1 MRFPNQ
7 RLAQLFTLLQNET
20 LPQEELAQRL
30 SVSTR
35 TVRAD
40 ITALNALLQHY
51 GAQFTLTRGSG
62 YQLVIHDPSRY
73 QTLEESAPKAQHIP
87 RTAAD
92 RSHFLL
98 VRFLTS
104 AFSIKLEDLADAWF
118 VSRATLQGD
127 MVDVR
132 ERFQRYQ
139 LTLETRPRH
148 GMKLFGS
155 EVSIRACLTDLLWEL
170 SQQGPLNPLIG
181 EEAFDASVPALLAGV
196 LQETLT
202 RHHVRLTD
210 AGERFV
216 CLYGA
221 VAVRRVSE
229 GYPLADFSAEDVAQ
243 NVRDAARELASTL
256 QQLAGKPLAAAE
268 EEWLCVH
275 LAARQ
280 VQDVDPGT
288 ISADDDE
295 ALVNYI
301 LRYINQQYNYNL
313 LDDAQLHADLLT
325 HIKTMITRVRYQ
337 IMIPNP
343 LLDNIKQHY
352 PMAWDMTL
360 AAVSSWGKYTP
371 YAISENEIG
380 FLVLHIGVGLER
392 HYNIGYQRQPQVLL
406 VCDTSNAMVRMIEAI
421 LQRKYPQLEIAATLS
436 QREYEQ
442 RQEVAEDFVIS
453 TVRISEKDK
462 PVVTIAPF
470 PTDYQLDQIGKLV
483 LVDRTRPWMLNKYF
497 DEAHFQVIDAPMD
510 RQTLFATLCQ
520 QLQREGFVG
529 AEFHDSVVER
539 EAIVSTMLGDG
550 IALPH
555 ALGLLA
561 KKTVVYTVIAP
572 HGIAWAMKPRISSS
586 CLPSAKASM
595 KKRWRS
601 TIFSLPSCAN
611 ALWPAWPSPAALMSL
626 KRWRWSASADFDLAL
641 RRVFRICH
649 RSQHHATT
657 VVICP
662 GKRI

>member
-51 GAQFTLTRGSG
+51 GAQFILTRGSG

-92 RSHFLL
+92 RIHFLL

-181 EEAFDASVPALLAGV
+181 EEAFDASVPKLLAGV

-210 AGERFV
+210 AGERFI

-243 NVRDAARELASTL
+243 NVRDAAHELANTM
-256 QQLAGKPLAAAE
+256 QQLAGKLLAPAE

-313 LDDAQLHADLLT
+313 LDDAQLRADLLT

-343 LLDNIKQHY
+343 LLENIKQHY

-442 RQEVAEDFVIS
+442 REEIAEDFVIS
-453 TVRISEKDK
+453 TVRISEKEK

-497 DEAHFQVIDAPMD
+497 DETHFQVIDTPMD
-510 RQTLFATLCQ
+510 QQALFATLCQ
-520 QLQREGFVG
+520 QLQQEGFVG
-529 AEFHDSVVER
+529 AEFHDSVAER

-572 HGIAWAMKPRISSS
+572 HGIAWGDETAHIIFLLAISKSEYEEAMAIYDIFVTFLRERAMTRLAATRSF
-586 CLPSAKASM
+586 AEFKAVAMECVS
-595 KKRWRS
+595 R
-601 TIFSLPSCAN
+601 F
-611 ALWPAWPSPAALMSL
+611 
-626 KRWRWSASADFDLAL
+626 
-641 RRVFRICH
+641 
-649 RSQHHATT
+649 
-657 VVICP
+657 
-662 GKRI
+662 

>member
-1 MRFPNQ
+1 MRFPHQ

-40 ITALNALLQHY
+40 ITALNALLLHY
-51 GAQFTLTRGSG
+51 GAQFILTRGSG
-62 YQLVIHDPSRY
+62 YQLVIHDPTRY

-92 RSHFLL
+92 RIHFLL

-181 EEAFDASVPALLAGV
+181 EEAFDASVPTLLAGV

-210 AGERFV
+210 AGERFI

-243 NVRDAARELASTL
+243 NVRDAARELANTM
-256 QQLAGKPLAAAE
+256 QQLAGKLLAPAE

-313 LDDAQLHADLLT
+313 LDDAQLRADLLT

-343 LLDNIKQHY
+343 LLENIKQHY

-442 RQEVAEDFVIS
+442 REEIAEDFVIS
-453 TVRISEKDK
+453 TVRISEKEK

-497 DEAHFQVIDAPMD
+497 DEAHFQVIDTPMD
-510 RQTLFATLCQ
+510 QQALFAMLCQ
-520 QLQREGFVG
+520 QLQQEGFVG
-529 AEFHDSVVER
+529 AEFHGSVVER

-572 HGIAWAMKPRISSS
+572 HGIAWGDETAHIIFLLAISKSEYEEAMAIYDIFVTFLRERAMTRLAATRSF
-586 CLPSAKASM
+586 AEFKAVAMECVS
-595 KKRWRS
+595 R
-601 TIFSLPSCAN
+601 F
-611 ALWPAWPSPAALMSL
+611 
-626 KRWRWSASADFDLAL
+626 
-641 RRVFRICH
+641 
-649 RSQHHATT
+649 
-657 VVICP
+657 
-662 GKRI
+662 

>member
-20 LPQEELAQRL
+20 LPQDELAQRL

-40 ITALNALLQHY
+40 ITALNALLMHH
-51 GAQFTLTRGSG
+51 GAQFVLARGSG
-62 YQLVIHDPSRY
+62 YQLKIDDPSRY
-73 QTLEESAPKAQHIP
+73 QSLTEAAPKQQHIP
-87 RTAAD
+87 RTAQE
-92 RSHFLL
+92 RIHFLL

-104 AFSIKLEDLADAWF
+104 AFSLKLEDLADSWF

-132 ERFQRYQ
+132 ERLQRYQ

-170 SQQGPLNPLIG
+170 SQQGPLNPLIR
-181 EEAFDASVPALLAGV
+181 EEALDANVLALLEEG
-196 LQETLT
+196 LQETLAL
-202 RHHVRLTD
+202 HHVRLTD
-210 AGERFV
+210 AGERFI

-221 VAVRRVSE
+221 VVVRRVSE

-243 NVRDAARELASTL
+243 NVRDVAHDLAVAL
-256 QQLAGKPLAAAE
+256 QQLAGKTFSPAE

-392 HYNIGYQRQPQVLL
+392 HYNIGYQRQPKVLL
-406 VCDTSNAMVRMIEAI
+406 VCDAGKAMVRMIEAI
-421 LQRKYPQLEIAATLS
+421 LQRKYPQVEIAATLS

-442 RQEVAEDFVIS
+442 LDAVPEDFIIS

-497 DEAHFQVIDAPMD
+497 DETHFRVIDTPID
-510 RQTLFATLCQ
+510 QQTLFAELCQ
-520 QLQREGFVG
+520 QLQHEGFVD

-572 HGIAWAMKPRISSS
+572 EGIAWGDETAHIIFLLAISKSEYEEAMAIYDIFVTFLRERAMARLAATRSFEEF
-586 CLPSAKASM
+586 KAVAMECVS
-595 KKRWRS
+595 R
-601 TIFSLPSCAN
+601 F
-611 ALWPAWPSPAALMSL
+611 
-626 KRWRWSASADFDLAL
+626 
-641 RRVFRICH
+641 
-649 RSQHHATT
+649 
-657 VVICP
+657 
-662 GKRI
+662 

>member
-1 MRFPNQ
+1 MRFPNP

-20 LPQEELAQRL
+20 LPQDELAQRL

-40 ITALNALLQHY
+40 ITALNELLLHY
-51 GAQFTLTRGSG
+51 GAQFTLSRGSG
-62 YQLVIHDPSRY
+62 YQLVINDPLRY

-92 RSHFLL
+92 RIHFLL

-104 AFSIKLEDLADAWF
+104 AFSIKLEDLADEWF

-127 MVDVR
+127 MAEVR

-170 SQQGPLNPLIG
+170 TQQGALNPQLS
-181 EEAFDASVPALLAGV
+181 EEALTPGVPERLEQI

-202 RHHVRLTD
+202 RHQIRLTD
-210 AGERFV
+210 VGERFV

-221 VAVRRVSE
+221 VVVRRVSE
-229 GYPLADFSAEDVAQ
+229 GYPLADFSADDVAH
-243 NVRDAARELASTL
+243 NVRDAARELANAM
-256 QQLAGKPLAAAE
+256 QQLADKPLAPAE

-280 VQDVDPGT
+280 VQDIDPGT

-313 LDDAQLHADLLT
+313 LNDDQLHADLLT

-442 RQEVAEDFVIS
+442 RQEIAEDFVIS

-483 LVDRTRPWMLNKYF
+483 LVDRTRPWMLDKYF
-497 DEAHFQVIDAPMD
+497 DEAHFQVIDTPMD
-510 RQTLFATLCQ
+510 QQTLFAALCQ
-520 QLQREGFVG
+520 QLRHEGFVD

-572 HGIAWAMKPRISSS
+572 HGIAWGDETAHIIFLLAISKSEYEEAMAIYDIFVTFLRERAMARLAATRSFDEF
-586 CLPSAKASM
+586 KAVAMECVS
-595 KKRWRS
+595 R
-601 TIFSLPSCAN
+601 F
-611 ALWPAWPSPAALMSL
+611 
-626 KRWRWSASADFDLAL
+626 
-641 RRVFRICH
+641 
-649 RSQHHATT
+649 
-657 VVICP
+657 
-662 GKRI
+662 

>member
-1 MRFPNQ
+1 MRFPHQ

-40 ITALNALLQHY
+40 ITALNALLLHY
-51 GAQFTLTRGSG
+51 GAQFILTRGSG
-62 YQLVIHDPSRY
+62 YQLVIHDPTRY

-92 RSHFLL
+92 RIHFLL

-170 SQQGPLNPLIG
+170 SQPGPLNPLIG
-181 EEAFDASVPALLAGV
+181 EEAFDASVPTLLAGV

-210 AGERFV
+210 AGERFI

-243 NVRDAARELASTL
+243 NVRDAARELANTM
-256 QQLAGKPLAAAE
+256 QQLAGKLLAPAE

-313 LDDAQLHADLLT
+313 LDDAQLRADLLT

-343 LLDNIKQHY
+343 LLENIKQHY

-442 RQEVAEDFVIS
+442 REEIAEDFVIS
-453 TVRISEKDK
+453 TVRISEKEK

-497 DEAHFQVIDAPMD
+497 DEAHFQVIDTPMD
-510 RQTLFATLCQ
+510 QQALFATLCQ
-520 QLQREGFVG
+520 QLQQEGFVG
-529 AEFHDSVVER
+529 AEFHGSVVER

-572 HGIAWAMKPRISSS
+572 HGIAWGDETAHIIFLLAISKSEYEEAMAIYDIFVTFLRERAMAR
-586 CLPSAKASM
+586 LAAT
-595 KKRWRS
+595 RS
-601 TIFSLPSCAN
+601 FAEF
-611 ALWPAWPSPAALMSL
+611 
-626 KRWRWSASADFDLAL
+626 K
-641 RRVFRICH
+641 
-649 RSQHHATT
+649 T
-657 VVICP
+657 VAMECVS
-662 GKRI
+662 RF

>member
-7 RLAQLFTLLQNET
+7 RLAQLFSLLQNET
-20 LPQEELAQRL
+20 LPQDELAQRL

-40 ITALNALLQHY
+40 ITALNALLLPY
-51 GAQFTLTRGSG
+51 GAQFMLIRGSG
-62 YQLVIHDPSRY
+62 YRLNVDDPTLYR
-73 QTLEESAPKAQHIP
+73 TLEETAPKAQHIP
-87 RTAAD
+87 RTAQD
-92 RSHFLL
+92 RINFLL

-104 AFSIKLEDLADAWF
+104 AFSLKLEDLADEWF
-118 VSRATLQGD
+118 VSRATLQSD

-155 EVSIRACLTDLLWEL
+155 EVSIRACLTDLLWEQ
-170 SQQGPLNPLIG
+170 SQQGGLPLPVDKGGLSA
-181 EEAFDASVPALLAGV
+181 EVSERLARE
-196 LQETLT
+196 LQELLT

-210 AGERFV
+210 EGERFIR
-216 CLYGA
+216 LYSA
-221 VAVRRVSE
+221 VVVRRASE
-229 GYPLADFSAEDVAQ
+229 GYPLAEFSAEDVAQ
-243 NVRDAARELASTL
+243 NVRDAARELVGML
-256 QQLAGKPLAAAE
+256 QQLAGKALSAAE

-301 LRYINQQYNYNL
+301 LRYINTQYNYNL

-392 HYNIGYQRQPQVLL
+392 HYNIGYQRQPRVLL
-406 VCDTSNAMVRMIEAI
+406 VCDTSNAMVRMIEAT

-442 RQEVAEDFVIS
+442 LAAVAEDFVIS
-453 TVRISEKDK
+453 TVRIGEKDK

-483 LVDRTRPWMLNKYF
+483 LVDRTRPWMLDKYF
-497 DEAHFQVIDAPMD
+497 DEAHFRVIDTPID
-510 RQTLFATLCQ
+510 RQTLFAELCQ
-520 QLQREGFVG
+520 QLQEESFVDAGFY
-529 AEFHDSVVER
+529 DSVVER

-572 HGIAWAMKPRISSS
+572 NGMVWGDETAHIIFLLAISKSEYEEAMAIYD
-586 CLPSAKASM
+586 
-595 KKRWRS
+595 
-601 TIFSLPSCAN
+601 IFVTFLRERAMTR
-611 ALWPAWPSPAALMSL
+611 LAATGS
-626 KRWRWSASADFDLAL
+626 FDE
-641 RRVFRICH
+641 FK
-649 RSQHHATT
+649 T
-657 VVICP
+657 VAMECVS
-662 GKRI
+662 RF

>member
-1 MRFPNQ
+1 MRFPHQ

-40 ITALNALLQHY
+40 ITALNALLLHY
-51 GAQFTLTRGSG
+51 GAQFILSRGSG
-62 YQLVIHDPSRY
+62 YQLVIHDPTRY

-92 RSHFLL
+92 RIHFLL

-181 EEAFDASVPALLAGV
+181 EEAFDASVPTLLAGV

-210 AGERFV
+210 AGERFI

-229 GYPLADFSAEDVAQ
+229 GYPLADFSAEDVGQ
-243 NVRDAARELASTL
+243 NVRDAARELANTM
-256 QQLAGKPLAAAE
+256 QQLAGKLLAPAE

-343 LLDNIKQHY
+343 LLENIKQHY

-442 RQEVAEDFVIS
+442 REEIAEDFVIS
-453 TVRISEKDK
+453 TVRISEKEK

-497 DEAHFQVIDAPMD
+497 DEAHFQVIDTPME
-510 RQTLFATLCQ
+510 QQALFATLCQ
-520 QLQREGFVG
+520 QLQQEGFVG
-529 AEFHDSVVER
+529 AEFHGSVVER

-572 HGIAWAMKPRISSS
+572 HGIAWGDETAHIIFLLAISKSEYEEAMAIYDIFVTFLRERAMAR
-586 CLPSAKASM
+586 LAAT
-595 KKRWRS
+595 RS
-601 TIFSLPSCAN
+601 FAEF
-611 ALWPAWPSPAALMSL
+611 
-626 KRWRWSASADFDLAL
+626 K
-641 RRVFRICH
+641 
-649 RSQHHATT
+649 T
-657 VVICP
+657 VAMECVS
-662 GKRI
+662 RF

>member
-1 MRFPNQ
+1 MRFPNP

-20 LPQEELAQRL
+20 LPQDELAQRL

-40 ITALNALLQHY
+40 ITALNELLLHY
-51 GAQFTLTRGSG
+51 GAQFTLSRGSG
-62 YQLVIHDPSRY
+62 YQLVINDPLRY

-92 RSHFLL
+92 RIHFLL

-104 AFSIKLEDLADAWF
+104 AFSIKLEDLADEWF

-127 MVDVR
+127 MAEVR

-170 SQQGPLNPLIG
+170 TQQGALNLQLS
-181 EEAFDASVPALLAGV
+181 EEALTPGVPERLEQI

-202 RHHVRLTD
+202 RHQIRLTD
-210 AGERFV
+210 VGERFV

-221 VAVRRVSE
+221 VVVRRVSE
-229 GYPLADFSAEDVAQ
+229 GYPLADFSADDVAH
-243 NVRDAARELASTL
+243 NVRDAARELANAM
-256 QQLAGKPLAAAE
+256 QQLADKPLAPAE

-313 LDDAQLHADLLT
+313 LNDDQLHADLLT

-442 RQEVAEDFVIS
+442 RQEIAEDFVIS

-483 LVDRTRPWMLNKYF
+483 LVDRTRPWMLDKYF
-497 DEAHFQVIDAPMD
+497 DEAHFQVIDTPMD
-510 RQTLFATLCQ
+510 QQTLFAALCQ
-520 QLQREGFVG
+520 QLRHEGFVD

-572 HGIAWAMKPRISSS
+572 HGIAWGDETAHIIFLLAISKSEYEEAMAIYDIFVTFLRERAMAR
-586 CLPSAKASM
+586 LAAT
-595 KKRWRS
+595 RS
-601 TIFSLPSCAN
+601 
-611 ALWPAWPSPAALMSL
+611 
-626 KRWRWSASADFDLAL
+626 FDE
-641 RRVFRICH
+641 FK
-649 RSQHHATT
+649 T
-657 VVICP
+657 VAMECVS
-662 GKRI
+662 RF

>member
-7 RLAQLFTLLQNET
+7 RLAQLFTLLRNET
-20 LPQEELAQRL
+20 LPQDELAQRL

-40 ITALNALLQHY
+40 ITALNALLAQY
-51 GAQFTLTRGSG
+51 GAQFTLNRGSG
-62 YQLVIHDPSRY
+62 YQLKIDDRSRF
-73 QTLEESAPKAQHIP
+73 QALEETAPKTQHVP
-87 RTAAD
+87 RTAQE
-92 RSHFLL
+92 RIHFLL

-104 AFSIKLEDLADAWF
+104 AFSIKLEDLADEWF
-118 VSRATLQGD
+118 VSRATLQND
-127 MVDVR
+127 MVEVR

-170 SQQGPLNPLIG
+170 TLQGGMNPLISA
-181 EEAFDASVPALLAGV
+181 EALEADVPAQLEPL

-202 RHHVRLTD
+202 RHHIRLTD
-210 AGERFV
+210 VGERFI

-221 VAVRRVSE
+221 VVVRRVSE

-243 NVRDAARELASTL
+243 NVRDAARDLAGEL
-256 QQLAGKPLAAAE
+256 QRLAGKPFSPAE

-275 LAARQ
+275 IAARQ
-280 VQDVDPGT
+280 VQDVDPET

-301 LRYINQQYNYNL
+301 LRYINSQYNYNL

-371 YAISENEIG
+371 YTISENEIG

-392 HYNIGYQRQPQVLL
+392 HYNIGYQRQPHVLL

-421 LQRKYPQLEIAATLS
+421 LQRKYPQLAIAATIS

-442 RQEVAEDFVIS
+442 REAIDEDFVIS
-453 TVRISEKDK
+453 TVRIGEKDK

-497 DEAHFQVIDAPMD
+497 DAAHVRVIDKPID
-510 RQTLFATLCQ
+510 QQTLFAELCQ
-520 QLQREGFVG
+520 QLQQEGFVD

-572 HGIAWAMKPRISSS
+572 QGIAWGDETAHIIFLLAISKSEYEEAMAIYDIFVTFLRERAMSR
-586 CLPSAKASM
+586 LAAT
-595 KKRWRS
+595 RS
-601 TIFSLPSCAN
+601 
-611 ALWPAWPSPAALMSL
+611 
-626 KRWRWSASADFDLAL
+626 FDE
-641 RRVFRICH
+641 FK
-649 RSQHHATT
+649 T
-657 VVICP
+657 VAMECVS
-662 GKRI
+662 RF

>member
-1 MRFPNQ
+1 MRFPHQ

-40 ITALNALLQHY
+40 ITALNALLLHY
-51 GAQFTLTRGSG
+51 GAQFILTRGSG
-62 YQLVIHDPSRY
+62 YQLVIHDPTRY

-92 RSHFLL
+92 RIHFLL

-104 AFSIKLEDLADAWF
+104 AFSIKLEDLADTWF

-170 SQQGPLNPLIG
+170 SQPGPLNPLIG
-181 EEAFDASVPALLAGV
+181 EEAFDASVPTLLAGV

-210 AGERFV
+210 AGERFI

-229 GYPLADFSAEDVAQ
+229 GYPLADFSAEDVGQ
-243 NVRDAARELASTL
+243 NVRDAARELANTM
-256 QQLAGKPLAAAE
+256 QQLAGKLLAPAE

-343 LLDNIKQHY
+343 LLENIKQHY

-442 RQEVAEDFVIS
+442 REEIAEDFVIS
-453 TVRISEKDK
+453 TVRISEKEK

-497 DEAHFQVIDAPMD
+497 DEAHFQVIDTPMD
-510 RQTLFATLCQ
+510 QQALFATLCQ
-520 QLQREGFVG
+520 QLQQEGFVG
-529 AEFHDSVVER
+529 AEFHGSVVER

-572 HGIAWAMKPRISSS
+572 HGIAWGDETAHIIFLLAISKSEYEEAMAIYDIFVTFLRERAMAR
-586 CLPSAKASM
+586 LAAT
-595 KKRWRS
+595 RS
-601 TIFSLPSCAN
+601 FAEF
-611 ALWPAWPSPAALMSL
+611 
-626 KRWRWSASADFDLAL
+626 K
-641 RRVFRICH
+641 
-649 RSQHHATT
+649 T
-657 VVICP
+657 VAMECVS
-662 GKRI
+662 RF

>member
-1 MRFPNQ
+1 MRFPHQ

-40 ITALNALLQHY
+40 ITALNALLLHY
-51 GAQFTLTRGSG
+51 GAQFILTRGSG
-62 YQLVIHDPSRY
+62 YQLVIHDPTRY

-92 RSHFLL
+92 RIHFLL

-170 SQQGPLNPLIG
+170 SQQGPLNSLIG
-181 EEAFDASVPALLAGV
+181 GEAFDASVPTLLAGV

-210 AGERFV
+210 AGERFI

-243 NVRDAARELASTL
+243 NVRDAARELANTM
-256 QQLAGKPLAAAE
+256 QQLAGKLLAPAE

-343 LLDNIKQHY
+343 LLENIKQHY

-442 RQEVAEDFVIS
+442 REEIAEDFVIS
-453 TVRISEKDK
+453 TVRISEKEK

-497 DEAHFQVIDAPMD
+497 DEAHFQVIDTPMD
-510 RQTLFATLCQ
+510 QQALFATLCQ
-520 QLQREGFVG
+520 QLQQEGFVG
-529 AEFHDSVVER
+529 AEFHGSVVER

-572 HGIAWAMKPRISSS
+572 HGIAWGDETAHIIFLLAISKSEYEEAMAIYDIFVTFLRERAMTRLAATRSF
-586 CLPSAKASM
+586 AEFKAVAMECVS
-595 KKRWRS
+595 R
-601 TIFSLPSCAN
+601 F
-611 ALWPAWPSPAALMSL
+611 
-626 KRWRWSASADFDLAL
+626 
-641 RRVFRICH
+641 
-649 RSQHHATT
+649 
-657 VVICP
+657 
-662 GKRI
+662 

>member
-7 RLAQLFTLLQNET
+7 RLAQLFTLLRNET
-20 LPQEELAQRL
+20 LPQDELAQRL

-40 ITALNALLQHY
+40 ITALNALLAQY
-51 GAQFTLTRGSG
+51 GAQFTLNRGSG
-62 YQLVIHDPSRY
+62 YQLKIDDRSRF
-73 QTLEESAPKAQHIP
+73 QALEETAPKTQHVP
-87 RTAAD
+87 RTAQE
-92 RSHFLL
+92 RIHFLL

-104 AFSIKLEDLADAWF
+104 AFSIKLEDLADEWF
-118 VSRATLQGD
+118 ISRATLQND
-127 MVDVR
+127 MVEVR

-170 SQQGPLNPLIG
+170 TLQGGINPLISA
-181 EEAFDASVPALLAGV
+181 EALEADVPAQLEPV

-202 RHHVRLTD
+202 RNHIRLTD
-210 AGERFV
+210 VGERFI

-221 VAVRRVSE
+221 VVVRRVSE

-243 NVRDAARELASTL
+243 NVRDAARDLAGEL
-256 QQLAGKPLAAAE
+256 QRLAGKPFSPAE

-275 LAARQ
+275 IAARQ
-280 VQDVDPGT
+280 VQDVDPET

-301 LRYINQQYNYNL
+301 LRYINSQYNYNL

-371 YAISENEIG
+371 YTISENEIG

-392 HYNIGYQRQPQVLL
+392 HYNIGYQRQPHVLL

-421 LQRKYPQLEIAATLS
+421 LQRKYPQLAIAATIS

-442 RQEVAEDFVIS
+442 REAIDEDFVIS
-453 TVRISEKDK
+453 TVRIGEKDK

-497 DEAHFQVIDAPMD
+497 DAAHFRVIDKPID
-510 RQTLFATLCQ
+510 QQTLFAELCQ
-520 QLQREGFVG
+520 QLQQEGFVD

-572 HGIAWAMKPRISSS
+572 QGIAWGDETAHIIFLLAISKSEYEEAMAIYDIFVTFLRERAMSR
-586 CLPSAKASM
+586 LAAT
-595 KKRWRS
+595 RS
-601 TIFSLPSCAN
+601 
-611 ALWPAWPSPAALMSL
+611 
-626 KRWRWSASADFDLAL
+626 FDE
-641 RRVFRICH
+641 FK
-649 RSQHHATT
+649 T
-657 VVICP
+657 VAMECVS
-662 GKRI
+662 RF

>member
-406 VCDTSNAMVRMIEAI
+406 VFDTSNAMVRMIEAI

-497 DEAHFQVIDAPMD
+497 DESHFQVIDAPMD

-572 HGIAWAMKPRISSS
+572 HGIAWGDETAHIIFLLAISKSEYEEAMAIYDIFVTFLRERAMARLAVTRSFDEF
-586 CLPSAKASM
+586 KAVAMECVS
-595 KKRWRS
+595 R
-601 TIFSLPSCAN
+601 F
-611 ALWPAWPSPAALMSL
+611 
-626 KRWRWSASADFDLAL
+626 
-641 RRVFRICH
+641 
-649 RSQHHATT
+649 
-657 VVICP
+657 
-662 GKRI
+662 

>member
-7 RLAQLFTLLQNET
+7 RLAQLFSLLQNET
-20 LPQEELAQRL
+20 LPQDELAQRL

-40 ITALNALLQHY
+40 ITALNALLLPY
-51 GAQFTLTRGSG
+51 GAQFMLIRGSG
-62 YQLVIHDPSRY
+62 YRLNVDDPTLY
-73 QTLEESAPKAQHIP
+73 QTLAETTPKAQHIP
-87 RTAAD
+87 RTAQD
-92 RSHFLL
+92 RINFLL
-98 VRFLTS
+98 IRFLTS
-104 AFSIKLEDLADAWF
+104 AFSLKLEDLADEWF
-118 VSRATLQGD
+118 VSRATLQSD

-155 EVSIRACLTDLLWEL
+155 EVSIRACLTDLLWEHA
-170 SQQGPLNPLIG
+170 QQGGLPLPVDKGGLSAEG
-181 EEAFDASVPALLAGV
+181 SARLACE
-196 LQETLT
+196 LQEILT

-210 AGERFV
+210 EGERFIR
-216 CLYGA
+216 LYSA
-221 VAVRRVSE
+221 VVVRRASE
-229 GYPLADFSAEDVAQ
+229 GYPLAEFSAEDVAQ
-243 NVRDAARELASTL
+243 NVRDAARELVGML
-256 QQLAGKPLAAAE
+256 QQLAGKALSAAE

-301 LRYINQQYNYNL
+301 LRYINTQYNYNL

-392 HYNIGYQRQPQVLL
+392 HYNIGYQRQPRVLL
-406 VCDTSNAMVRMIEAI
+406 VCDTSNAMVRMIEAT

-436 QREYEQ
+436 QREYELL
-442 RQEVAEDFVIS
+442 EAVAEDFVIS
-453 TVRISEKDK
+453 TVRIGEKDK

-483 LVDRTRPWMLNKYF
+483 LVDRTRPWMLDKYF
-497 DEAHFQVIDAPMD
+497 DEAHFRVIDTPID
-510 RQTLFATLCQ
+510 RQTLFAELCQ
-520 QLQREGFVG
+520 QLQEEGFVDAG
-529 AEFHDSVVER
+529 FYDSVVER

-572 HGIAWAMKPRISSS
+572 NGMVWGDETAHIIFLLAISKSEYEEAMAIYD
-586 CLPSAKASM
+586 
-595 KKRWRS
+595 
-601 TIFSLPSCAN
+601 IFVTFLRERAMTW
-611 ALWPAWPSPAALMSL
+611 LAATGS
-626 KRWRWSASADFDLAL
+626 FDE
-641 RRVFRICH
+641 FK
-649 RSQHHATT
+649 T
-657 VVICP
+657 VAMECVS
-662 GKRI
+662 RF

>member
-1 MRFPNQ
+1 MRFPHQ

-40 ITALNALLQHY
+40 ITALNALLLHY
-51 GAQFTLTRGSG
+51 GAQFILTRGSG
-62 YQLVIHDPSRY
+62 YQLVIHDPTRY

-92 RSHFLL
+92 RIHFLL

-104 AFSIKLEDLADAWF
+104 AFSIKLEDLADTWF

-170 SQQGPLNPLIG
+170 SQPGPLIPLISEG
-181 EEAFDASVPALLAGV
+181 AFDASVPTLLAGV

-210 AGERFV
+210 AGERFI

-243 NVRDAARELASTL
+243 NVRDAARELANTM
-256 QQLAGKPLAAAE
+256 QQLAGKLLAPAE

-313 LDDAQLHADLLT
+313 LDDAQLRADLLT

-343 LLDNIKQHY
+343 LLENIKQHY

-442 RQEVAEDFVIS
+442 REEIAEDFVIS
-453 TVRISEKDK
+453 TVRISEKEK

-497 DEAHFQVIDAPMD
+497 DDAHFQVIDTPMD
-510 RQTLFATLCQ
+510 QQALFATLCQ
-520 QLQREGFVG
+520 QLQQEGFVG
-529 AEFHDSVVER
+529 AEFHGSVVER

-572 HGIAWAMKPRISSS
+572 HGIAWGDETAHIIFLLAISKSEYEEAMAIYDIFVTFLRERAMTRLAATRSF
-586 CLPSAKASM
+586 AEFKAVAMECVS
-595 KKRWRS
+595 R
-601 TIFSLPSCAN
+601 F
-611 ALWPAWPSPAALMSL
+611 
-626 KRWRWSASADFDLAL
+626 
-641 RRVFRICH
+641 
-649 RSQHHATT
+649 
-657 VVICP
+657 
-662 GKRI
+662 

>member
-7 RLAQLFTLLQNET
+7 RLAQLFSLLQNET
-20 LPQEELAQRL
+20 LPQDELAQRL

-40 ITALNALLQHY
+40 ITALNSLLIPY
-51 GAQFTLTRGSG
+51 GAQFVLTRGSG
-62 YQLVIHDPSRY
+62 YQLVIDDPSRY
-73 QTLEESAPKAQHIP
+73 QTLEDATPKPQAIP
-87 RTAAD
+87 RSGQD
-92 RSHFLL
+92 RIAFLL

-104 AFSIKLEDLADAWF
+104 AFSVKLEDLADEWF
-118 VSRATLQGD
+118 ISRATLQSD

-132 ERFQRYQ
+132 ERFARYQ

-170 SQQGPLNPLIG
+170 SQQGALNPLIR
-181 EEAFDASVPALLAGV
+181 EETFDASVLAQLEAG
-196 LQETLT
+196 LQDILT
-202 RHHVRLTD
+202 RHQVRLTD
-210 AGERFV
+210 AGERFI

-221 VAVRRVSE
+221 VVTRRVSE
-229 GYPLADFSAEDVAQ
+229 GFPLVDFRAEDVAQ
-243 NVRDAARELASTL
+243 NVRDVAHDVAGEL
-256 QQLAGKPLAAAE
+256 QRLAGKPFSAAE

-275 LAARQ
+275 IAARQ

-313 LDDAQLHADLLT
+313 LEDAQLHADLLT

-392 HYNIGYQRQPQVLL
+392 HYNIGYQRQPKVLL
-406 VCDTSNAMVRMIEAI
+406 VCDAGNAMARMIEAI
-421 LQRKYPQLEIAATLS
+421 LQRKYPQVEVVSTLS

-442 RQEVAEDFVIS
+442 LEAITEDFVIS
-453 TVRISEKDK
+453 TARISEKDK
-462 PVVTIAPF
+462 PIVTIAPF

-483 LVDRTRPWMLNKYF
+483 LVDRTRPFMLNKYF
-497 DEAHFQVIDAPMD
+497 DEAHFRVIDASMD
-510 RQTLFATLCQ
+510 QQTLFAELCQ
-520 QLQREGFVG
+520 QLESEGFVD
-529 AEFHDSVVER
+529 AEFYDSVVER

-572 HGIAWAMKPRISSS
+572 DGIVWGDETAHIIFLLAISKSEYEEAMAIYDIFVTFLRERAMTR
-586 CLPSAKASM
+586 LAAT
-595 KKRWRS
+595 RS
-601 TIFSLPSCAN
+601 
-611 ALWPAWPSPAALMSL
+611 
-626 KRWRWSASADFDLAL
+626 FDEFKTMAMECVS
-641 RRVFRICH
+641 RF
-649 RSQHHATT
+649 
-657 VVICP
+657 
-662 GKRI
+662 